1 MKKSREDTEKT
12 ERASGD
18 LLWYFLLHNLISVLF
33 FFVFTILMGIYVSL
47 IDIYGFSWV
56 QVIGYLI
63 NRDFWELVVFQIFP
77 ISVISSVL
85 GRIAAFYCIKGY
97 YKYRDRKA
105 KVIRATKR
113 WSELNKG
120 INRIG
125 IKFLIT
131 SLITSFI
138 YAFGMVSILSNI
150 IFNQV
155 AFLPLLVVYSMLKI
169 GVFYFVKW
177 LVGSML

>member
-1 MKKSREDTEKT
+1 MKKSRQDTEKT

-33 FFVFTILMGIYVSL
+33 FFMFTILMGIYDPL
-47 IDIYGFSWV
+47 IDIYGFSWI
-56 QVIGYLI
+56 QVIGYLV
-63 NRDFWELVVFQIFP
+63 NQNFWELVLFQIFP
-77 ISVISSVL
+77 VSIISSVL
-85 GRIAAFYCIKGY
+85 GRITAFFSIRGY
-97 YKYRDRKA
+97 YMYADRKA
-105 KVIRATKR
+105 KVKRATKR
-113 WSELNKG
+113 WGELNKG

-125 IKFLIT
+125 IKFFIT

-138 YAFGMVSILSNI
+138 YAFGMVSILSNA

-155 AFLPLLVVYSMLKI
+155 TFLPLLIVYSVFKI

-177 LVGSML
+177 LVGSKL